1 MRLNARQRWS
11 IGKAVLAGAIIG
23 GVGWQ
28 FARQLQSPELW
39 ERPLSPRPQWLA
51 VSVGLYLLGL
61 GFWASF
67 WYALLCVLGHA
78 PSMLAA
84 TRAYYVSQLGKYAP
98 GKGWA
103 LLIRIT
109 LVGGAGKSAG
119 VLALTAAYEV
129 MTTMAS
135 GVLVAVVLLTLES
148 LNSPLFWKALGLLVL
163 MLVPIVPGVFNRI
176 VVWMGLLVRAARRTG
191 PEEEAVLLP
200 RLRHVALAG
209 GLALTACGWAM
220 LGVSLWALIQAVVP
234 EAPPWTWQTWAR
246 YTAFVALA
254 YVAGFI
260 VAPAPG
266 GLGVRELILQ
276 QLLTPEL
283 AQSSSP
289 EQAGAMAVVV
299 ALLLRLVW
307 TIAEVVVAGT
317 LYFLPISG
325 QQSAVSSQESGSSD
339 PHAGP

>member
-1 MRLNARQRWS
+1 
-11 IGKAVLAGAIIG
+11 
-23 GVGWQ
+23 
-28 FARQLQSPELW
+28 
-39 ERPLSPRPQWLA
+39 
-51 VSVGLYLLGL
+51 
-61 GFWASF
+61 
-67 WYALLCVLGHA
+67 
-78 PSMLAA
+78 
-84 TRAYYVSQLGKYAP
+84 
-98 GKGWA
+98 
-103 LLIRIT
+103 
-109 LVGGAGKSAG
+109 
-119 VLALTAAYEV
+119 
-129 MTTMAS
+129 
-135 GVLVAVVLLTLES
+135 
-148 LNSPLFWKALGLLVL
+148 
-163 MLVPIVPGVFNRI
+163 
-176 VVWMGLLVRAARRTG
+176 
-191 PEEEAVLLP
+191 
-200 RLRHVALAG
+200 
-209 GLALTACGWAM
+209 M
-220 LGVSLWALIQAVVP
+220 LGVSLWTLIQAVVP
-234 EAPPWTWQTWAR
+234 EAPPWAWQTWAR

-317 LYFLPISG
+317 LYFLPSSG